1 MLKKMLKMLESCRNA
16 SDYKTVALNC
26 FTAALLLL
34 YHCILLFFLIF
45 LADGLDCFAVAEKW
59 GYRNISL
66 LLKAY
71 VEKARITELA
81 NDAGTCF
88 TPVVKQQ

>member
-1 MLKKMLKMLESCRNA
+1 MPLT
-16 SDYKTVALNC
+16 YKTDCRSQLLYCC
-26 FTAALLLL
+26 FTAALRL
-34 YHCILLFFLIF
+34 HFFKYF

-59 GYRNISL
+59 GYKNISL

-88 TPVVKQQ
+88 IPVGKH